1 VDENHQNKEQIVPP
15 IKITSHFYGRTLYEC
30 EAESMREALKKAVK
44 AGANLYGA
52 NLARANLARANLAR
66 ANLDR
71 VNLYGANLARAN
83 LDGANLYGANLAR
96 ANLDGANLDGANLAR
111 ANLDGA
117 NLDGANLAR
126 ANLAGA
132 NLDGAN
138 LARANLDGANLAR
151 ANLARANLD
160 GKQILRVIQF
170 GGIGS
175 NQRQSYA
182 VVTTESVSV
191 RCGCFSG
198 SLEGF
203 SEKINNTHRDNPQYL
218 GEYSAAVEFVRA
230 CVDAARKAAETAK
243 GAKP

>member
-1 VDENHQNKEQIVPP
+1 MPP

-96 ANLDGANLDGANLAR
+96 ANLD
-111 ANLDGA
+111 
-117 NLDGANLAR
+117 
-126 ANLAGA
+126 GA